1 MWGIF
6 IETDKLKLLGKG
18 QILSHIKKST
28 NKTEVSIFIVG
39 PWLDAYFTRVIISSL
54 PHQDIGVRFLV
65 RDVDGVID
73 GKTLSA
79 LNLARLNLRNFQAR
93 SLEKLHSKVI
103 IIDDKIF
110 YLGSAN
116 WYWYSLME
124 NWETTITGN
133 TGIIMDLTSKLESYW
148 DIATLIS
155 EDVIKEHFD
164 FKPVKKD
171 HII

>member
-1 MWGIF
+1 M
-6 IETDKLKLLGKG
+6 
-18 QILSHIKKST
+18 
-28 NKTEVSIFIVG
+28 
-39 PWLDAYFTRVIISSL
+39 DAYFTQEIISSL

-93 SLEKLHSKVI
+93 SLNKLHSKVI
-103 IIDDKIF
+103 IIDDKTF

-124 NWETTITGN
+124 NWETTITGK
-133 TGIIMDLTSKLESYW
+133 TDLIINLTTQLEDYW
-148 DIATLIS
+148 DMATPIS
-155 EDVIKEHFD
+155 EDLIKEHCD
-164 FKPVKKD
+164 FESVKSLNKL
-171 HII
+171 